1 MEKRRMSKRKMIP
14 ILILLVILVVIIG
27 GSYAWLVIE
36 LSGEQSNI
44 LRAGTL
50 SLILDDKAT
59 EGISIDDAV
68 PMTEQTGK
76 KQGEYTF
83 QLKNNGN
90 ISANYRITLEDEG
103 TETANERIPD
113 SAIRYELVKNGK
125 SQTQETTGTMKF
137 IPGDY
142 IATFDQEK
150 HQFTTVVNSKGE
162 TVPGL
167 GDALNN
173 KLNQTITTN
182 NATFEEATT
191 VFKEFFGTNYEYEIT
206 APKES
211 TILKSREIDLGTI
224 NKNDVNNYT
233 LKLWIDEN
241 ADNSI
246 MGKIFFAKLKV
257 YAEQISN
264 TNNRSVLCKRATTLH
279 TEICKY
285 PGESGLCGADGYSGT
300 DSVSYGQI
308 GTAGTLASG
317 DAFDCDIN
325 ADGNYDSDTERFYYV
340 SDYYNTTT
348 NSFDSNTAV
357 LIYYSNVSAGV
368 PNDSTGFAYDESES
382 NWLGPV
388 TAIKQLPTT
397 SQWKTT
403 LKNSKRAILS
413 ENNSNFTTGTTSTNG
428 GVLPSEFSYEGY
440 AARLLTAQELN
451 KACDI
456 TIGTET
462 KGELSTNCK
471 YMLEG
476 TTYAK
481 TSYNY
486 GWWLETP
493 REANPYDVWLVYGW
507 RNVRANVAQHS
518 SYYGVRPVIEIS
530 KKNIIE

>member
-125 SQTQETTGTMKF
+125 SKTQETTGTMKF

-233 LKLWIDEN
+233 LKLWIE
-241 ADNSI
+241 
-246 MGKIFFAKLKV
+246 
-257 YAEQISN
+257 
-264 TNNRSVLCKRATTLH
+264 
-279 TEICKY
+279 
-285 PGESGLCGADGYSGT
+285 
-300 DSVSYGQI
+300 
-308 GTAGTLASG
+308 
-317 DAFDCDIN
+317 
-325 ADGNYDSDTERFYYV
+325 
-340 SDYYNTTT
+340 
-348 NSFDSNTAV
+348 
-357 LIYYSNVSAGV
+357 
-368 PNDSTGFAYDESES
+368 
-382 NWLGPV
+382 
-388 TAIKQLPTT
+388 
-397 SQWKTT
+397 
-403 LKNSKRAILS
+403 
-413 ENNSNFTTGTTSTNG
+413 
-428 GVLPSEFSYEGY
+428 
-440 AARLLTAQELN
+440 
-451 KACDI
+451 
-456 TIGTET
+456 
-462 KGELSTNCK
+462 
-471 YMLEG
+471 
-476 TTYAK
+476 
-481 TSYNY
+481 
-486 GWWLETP
+486 
-493 REANPYDVWLVYGW
+493 
-507 RNVRANVAQHS
+507 
-518 SYYGVRPVIEIS
+518 
-530 KKNIIE
+530 